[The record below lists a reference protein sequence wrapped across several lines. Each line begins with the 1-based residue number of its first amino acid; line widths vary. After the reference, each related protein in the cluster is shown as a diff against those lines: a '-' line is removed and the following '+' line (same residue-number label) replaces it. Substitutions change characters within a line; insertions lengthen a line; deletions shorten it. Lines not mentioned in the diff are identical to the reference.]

1 MNCDWFRQP
10 RCKSMQ
16 IFPTNRARDKRRK
29 IIFHRSNR
37 RMPTPSPVWDNEPK
51 RDNSRCS
58 RRSKRAIST
67 TLPWHSLLFCATMSV
82 IIIKSQ
88 STSLFAF
95 TMWLPPTVRR
105 YMSDSVNVEL
115 FFFFGFFGKA
125 GSLLLLSCL
134 LLLDMVYSWQDS
146 DEKFIKPARSAPLR
160 VHGAWGQPCGT
171 CGSELPSSSPK
182 S

>member
-1 MNCDWFRQP
+1 
-10 RCKSMQ
+10 MQ

-115 FFFFGFFGKA
+115 FFFFGFLEKLGACFCYLVCCCWIWCTHDKILMKNSSNQREVLHFGCMEHEVNLA
-125 GSLLLLSCL
+125 ARVGASC
-134 LLLDMVYSWQDS
+134 
-146 DEKFIKPARSAPLR
+146 
-160 VHGAWGQPCGT
+160 HT
-171 CGSELPSSSPK
+171 SSPK